1 MSARRSRRYGRFA
14 GLRITAI
21 RIAGCLVASALISA
35 QSIAG
40 PPASLD
46 TKAIGEA
53 SGATATAT
61 PDGVVKIGWSRTDV
75 SVTVDGV
82 KLPPAAGLGSW
93 AAFAP
98 MATGAMVM
106 GDTVVFEDEVDAAMD
121 AAFTH
126 GLTVTALH
134 NHFFHD
140 TPKVYFMH
148 IGGEGQAEALAAGV
162 KAVWG
167 AIRAVRSTHPK
178 PATGFGGA
186 TPTPGHVDAD
196 AVSKIVG
203 QPATDSPG
211 VAKITIGRTGTMQGM
226 AVGGSMGLT
235 TWAAFSG
242 SDALAAMDGDFIMS
256 AEEVQPVLHA
266 LRKGGVH
273 IVALHSHMLGEHPNF
288 YFTHFWSTG
297 KAEDLAHAFRAALDA
312 QAVVKKP

>member
-1 MSARRSRRYGRFA
+1 MNARRHGRFA
-14 GLRITAI
+14 GLRITMTW
-21 RIAGCLVASALISA
+21 IAGWAVAGALTSAD
-35 QSIAG
+35 SIAAA
-40 PPASLD
+40 PASLD
-46 TKAIGEA
+46 ATAIGEA

-61 PDGVVKIGWSRTDV
+61 PDGVVKIGWPRTDV
-75 SVTVDGV
+75 TVTVDGMT
-82 KLPPAAGLGSW
+82 LSPAAGLGSW

-98 MATGAMVM
+98 MGTGAMVM

-126 GLTVTALH
+126 GLSVTALH

-167 AIRAVRSTHPK
+167 AIRAVRSTHPQ
-178 PATGFGGA
+178 PATSFGGA
-186 TPTPGHVDAD
+186 TPKPGHIDAE
-196 AVSKIVG
+196 AMSKIVG
-203 QPATDSPG
+203 QPATDSQG

-226 AVGGSMGLT
+226 PVGGSMGLT

-242 SDALAAMDGDFIMS
+242 SDALAAMDGDFIMT

-266 LRKGGVH
+266 LREARVH
-273 IVALHSHMLGEHPNF
+273 IVALHSHMVGERPNF
-288 YFTHFWSTG
+288 YFTHFWSAG
-297 KAEDLAHAFRAALDA
+297 KAQDLARAFRTALDA
-312 QAVVKKP
+312 QAAVKKP

>member
-1 MSARRSRRYGRFA
+1 MNDGRYARFVRM
-14 GLRITAI
+14 RITAI
-21 RIAGCLVASALISA
+21 RIAGCLAASALISA

-40 PPASLD
+40 PRASLD
-46 TKAIGEA
+46 AKAIGEA
-53 SGATATAT
+53 SGATATPM
-61 PDGVVKIGWSRTDV
+61 PDGVVKSGWPRTDV
-75 SVTVDGV
+75 TVPVDGMT
-82 KLPPAAGLGSW
+82 LPPAAGLGSW

-126 GLTVTALH
+126 GLSVTALH

-148 IGGEGQAEALAAGV
+148 IGGEGQAESLAAGV

-167 AIRAVRSTHPK
+167 AIRAVRSARPQ

-203 QPATDSPG
+203 QPATDNAG
-211 VAKITIGRTGTMQGM
+211 VAKITIGRTGAMQGM
-226 AVGGSMGLT
+226 LVGGSMGLT

-242 SDALAAMDGDFIMS
+242 SDALAAMDGDFIMT
-256 AEEVQPVLHA
+256 AAEVQPVLHA
-266 LRKGGVH
+266 LRKAGVH

-288 YFTHFWSTG
+288 YFTHFWSSG
-297 KAEDLAHAFRAALDA
+297 KAQDLAHAFRTA
-312 QAVVKKP
+312 